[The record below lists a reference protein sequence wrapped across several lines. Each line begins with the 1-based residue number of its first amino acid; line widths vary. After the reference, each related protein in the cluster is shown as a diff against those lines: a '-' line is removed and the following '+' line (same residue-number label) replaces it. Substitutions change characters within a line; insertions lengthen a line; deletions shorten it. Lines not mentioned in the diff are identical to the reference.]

1 MESLLFHALRS
12 SEEVCMVKK
21 QSFSGYENKPWLG
34 EYDNYW
40 NKCKGNCNISWKK
53 SCSVS
58 FHPHNIIVARLGL
71 TSLYSPLILKVFL
84 KCLLAYFP
92 YLYLLG
98 INSSSSPTSDRC
110 IAFLHPYQIIMI
122 IFARWIKKVSRRIS
136 QSIRLIHVKA
146 NRFCEQEC
154 QFL

>member
-1 MESLLFHALRS
+1 MKINLGLASMIITGINVKETVIFPERKVALS
-12 SEEVCMVKK
+12 ASI
-21 QSFSGYENKPWLG
+21 L
-34 EYDNYW
+34 
-40 NKCKGNCNISWKK
+40 
-53 SCSVS
+53 
-58 FHPHNIIVARLGL
+58 IIVARLGL

-98 INSSSSPTSDRC
+98 INSSSSSTSDRC

-136 QSIRLIHVKA
+136 QGIRLIHVKA